1 MSTDKTSFLLS
12 PRRDTWVPLLAATV
26 GIAGPALWK
35 LACGTPI
42 EAGLGWLV
50 APALQCRSPVPLP
63 ATSAGP
69 RAASMPMQPAAS
81 VMGLAPG
88 TLAPDRAA
96 VSR

>member
-12 PRRDTWVPLLAATV
+12 PRLDTWVPLLAATV

-50 APALQCRSPVPLP
+50 APALQCPTPAPLP

-69 RAASMPMQPAAS
+69 RAATTPMQPAA
-81 VMGLAPG
+81 
-88 TLAPDRAA
+88 
-96 VSR
+96 

>member
-1 MSTDKTSFLLS
+1 MSTDNTSFLLS
-12 PRRDTWVPLLAATV
+12 PRLDTWVPLLAATV

-50 APALQCRSPVPLP
+50 APALQCRSEIALA

-69 RAASMPMQPAAS
+69 RTPAAQVTPAAS
-81 VMGLAPG
+81 AVARDADSP
-88 TLAPDRAA
+88 TPDRA
-96 VSR
+96 VMTR